1 MLHAIRWRTS
11 ALAVLAGMA
20 LAAPSAD
27 ANSGNTSNVIPVAYS
42 AHDRA
47 VLNAAGRQGFAVTG
61 HPGGP
66 SLNRGRP
73 HGDLAALAAP
83 SVAANVQEARDV
95 TIRIVTTEFVP
106 ANGFTG
112 DVILVGRGG
121 PFGAAKP
128 GHGTEHITDVRPTS
142 NPNTY
147 LYVGHDVYHTSFGSI
162 RLHWRATC
170 SPVNAAQTKWFCG
183 DGTWHVTAAGGA
195 YAGMVGGGTF
205 TNVSYNDSTGAS
217 FAHSYIDGTLG
228 TR

>member
-1 MLHAIRWRTS
+1 MLHPTRWQAF

-20 LAAPSAD
+20 VAAPSAD
-27 ANSGNTSNVIPVAYS
+27 ANSGNTSNVILVPYS

-47 VLNAAGRQGFAVTG
+47 VLSAAGRQGFAVTG

-66 SLNRGRP
+66 ALERGRP

-83 SVAANVQEARDV
+83 SLAASGHEAGGGR
-95 TIRIVTTEFVP
+95 IRIVTTEFVP

-112 DVILVGRGG
+112 DVILLAGGG

-128 GHGTEHITDVRPTS
+128 GRGTEYITNVRSAS

-147 LYVGHDVYHTSFGSI
+147 IYVGHDVYHTSFGTI

-170 SPVNAAQTKWFCG
+170 SPVNTAQTKWFCG
-183 DGTWHVTAAGGA
+183 DGTWHVTAASGA

-228 TR
+228 TQ